1 MSTFQSVAQRT
12 IKLRL
17 ARVFPRRTTA
27 TPDDAHAFIGSP
39 PRCIQ
44 HVDTVDISCTFT
56 ADKDLA
62 MQIAEEWDAKCKSVS
77 VGGPA
82 FGDRGGDF
90 VPGKYLKRGYVITSR
105 GCPNRCWFC
114 DVPIREGREMR
125 ELPITDGWNLLD
137 SNLLACS
144 RPHID
149 GVFAMLKRQTERV
162 QFTGGLEAARLED
175 WHVSKLWDL
184 RPEQMYF
191 AYDTPDDLDPLVE
204 AGRKLRR
211 ADFTRRHLRCY
222 VLIGHPKDTL
232 DGAQARLLEAW
243 DAGFMPMAM
252 LWLPKTGAARDGEWK
267 KLQRRWARPAITRKV
282 ARELVTAA
290 WEADRTSATGKGG
303 E

>member
-1 MSTFQSVAQRT
+1 MR
-12 IKLRL
+12 I
-17 ARVFPRRTTA
+17 ARVFPRRTAA
-27 TPDDAHAFIGSP
+27 TPNDALAFVGP
-39 PRCIQ
+39 PPEGIQ
-44 HVDTVDISCTFT
+44 QPDKVSISVTFT
-56 ADKDLA
+56 ADIPLA
-62 MQIAEEWDAKCKSVS
+62 EELAEEWGKGVT
-77 VGGPA
+77 VEMGGPA
-82 FGDRGGDF
+82 LGDRGDDF
-90 VPGKYLKRGYVITSR
+90 VPGRYLKHGYVITSR

-114 DVPIREGREMR
+114 DVPTREGREVR
-125 ELPITDGWNLLD
+125 ELPVTDGWNLLD

-149 GVFAMLKRQTERV
+149 GVFEMLKRQTERV

-175 WHVSKLWDL
+175 WHVSNLWDL

-191 AYDTPDDLDPLVE
+191 AYDTPDDLEPLVE

-252 LWLPKTGAARDGEWK
+252 LWLPKSGQARDGEWK

-282 ARELVTAA
+282 AKELVTAG
-290 WEADRTSATGKGG
+290 WGADKESATQ
-303 E
+303 